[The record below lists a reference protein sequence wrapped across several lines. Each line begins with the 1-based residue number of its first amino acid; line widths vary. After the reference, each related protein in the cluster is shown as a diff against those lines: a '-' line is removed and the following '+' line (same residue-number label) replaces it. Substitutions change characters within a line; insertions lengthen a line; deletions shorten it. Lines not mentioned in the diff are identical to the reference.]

1 MSLSISQIFAKLNI
15 LNAEVAL
22 CRNTYQFTNDDERW
36 ACSFTLN
43 NDGTEL
49 KIRAYGTD
57 GDQAL
62 IKAFAKLD
70 ALLNASQVV
79 SALNLPLLASPA
91 NA

>member
-1 MSLSISQIFAKLNI
+1 MTLSQIFAKLNI

-22 CRNTYQFTNDDERW
+22 CRNTYQYTNDDERW

-43 NDGTEL
+43 NDGTEI
-49 KIRAYGTD
+49 KVRAYGAD

-62 IKAFAKLD
+62 CAAFDKLD

-79 SALNLPLLASPA
+79 SALNLPLLA
-91 NA
+91 NAE